1 MSEET
6 APKPFPDARPP
17 HIPDAI
23 TRQSPWL
30 FVFAL
35 LAVYQLVA
43 GWRSWSGEFPIPMPD
58 QIPLLAHSLIPSS
71 IVPLM
76 GVALFLRRPDARRS
90 MPLLVFGLVLLSGVT
105 LLEDFD
111 TPIYEALS
119 GGDPSQ
125 SDSPGV
131 VAYAVFKSLARL
143 FGLVY
148 IGAGVASARSQ
159 APTRMHRAVSIW
171 LVALAVVAIVI
182 TPLGPISILS
192 SPTIAEIIA
201 AAIGLILTF
210 LVILAWGYL
219 VSTTVGGWLAGESPN
234 GAWALGSLAATILF
248 AHRIFAQLIVWFGE
262 SAFGISQVA
271 SYISLVAW
279 VLLLIAVAMGLPS
292 PAPAASATGED
303 EGAMGDRQA
312 ATPPGSGAG

>member
-6 APKPFPDARPP
+6 APKPFPEARPP
-17 HIPDAI
+17 HIPDVI

-30 FVFAL
+30 YVFAL
-35 LAVYQLVA
+35 LAVYQIIA
-43 GWRSWSGEFPIPMPD
+43 GWRSWSGEFPIPTSD
-58 QIPLLAHSLIPSS
+58 QIPLLAYSLIPSS

-76 GVALFLRRPDARRS
+76 GVALLLRRPDARRS

-105 LLEDFD
+105 LLEEFD
-111 TPIYEALS
+111 TPVYEALS

-125 SDSPGV
+125 SSSPGV

-148 IGAGVASARSQ
+148 IAAGIASARSQ
-159 APTRMHRAVSIW
+159 APTRMQRAVSIW

-192 SPTIAEIIA
+192 SPTMAEIIA
-201 AAIGLILTF
+201 AGIGLILTF
-210 LVILAWGYL
+210 LVTLAWAYL
-219 VSTTVGGWLAGESPN
+219 VSTTVGGWLAGEAPN
-234 GAWALGSLAATILF
+234 GAWALGALAATILF

-271 SYISLVAW
+271 GYISLVAW
-279 VLLLIAVAMGLPS
+279 VLLLIAFAMGLPS
-292 PAPAASATGED
+292 PAPSAATGED
-303 EGAMGDRQA
+303 EDATGDRQA
-312 ATPPGSGAG
+312 ATPPGSGAS